1 MQQGSMDTKC
11 EWCLVNSG
19 LTHATRK
26 CCELRRLATAPR
38 HFLIEYA
45 KTLSEEDKTSL
56 RADIA
61 EEKKRLRGL
70 R

>member
-1 MQQGSMDTKC
+1 MQQESMVTRC
-11 EWCLVNSG
+11 EWCETNSG
-19 LTHATRK
+19 RTHANRE
-26 CCELRRLATAPR
+26 CCQLRRLATAPR

-45 KTLSEEDKTSL
+45 KTLTEEEKTIL

>member
-1 MQQGSMDTKC
+1 MIYRCAWC
-11 EWCLVNSG
+11 ETNSG
-19 LTHATRK
+19 RTHASRK

-45 KTLSEEDKTSL
+45 KTLTETEKPAL

-61 EEKKRLRGL
+61 EEKKRLREL
-70 R
+70 DEN

>member
-1 MQQGSMDTKC
+1 MGIIC
-11 EWCLVNSG
+11 EWCETNSG
-19 LTHATRK
+19 RTHASRK
-26 CCELRRLATAPR
+26 CCELRRLALAPR

-45 KTLSEEDKTSL
+45 KALTEEEKTSL

>member
-1 MQQGSMDTKC
+1 MIDRC
-11 EWCLVNSG
+11 EWCETNSG
-19 LTHATRK
+19 RTHAIRE
-26 CCELRRLATAPR
+26 CCKLRRLSQAPR
-38 HFLIEYA
+38 HVLAEYA
-45 KTLSEEDKTSL
+45 KTLTEEEKTIL

>member
-1 MQQGSMDTKC
+1 MIGRC
-11 EWCLVNSG
+11 EWCETNSG
-19 LTHATRK
+19 RTHATRK
-26 CCELRRLATAPR
+26 CCELRRLSQAPR

-45 KTLSEEDKTSL
+45 KTLSEDEKNSL

-61 EEKKRLRGL
+61 EERNRLRRL

>member
-1 MQQGSMDTKC
+1 MVEIC
-11 EWCLVNSG
+11 EWCETNSG
-19 LTHATRK
+19 RTHASRK

-45 KTLSEEDKTSL
+45 KTLSEEKKTAL

-61 EEKKRLRGL
+61 EEKKRLKEIRK
-70 R
+70 